1 MNIPSDVLNV
11 ISSYIIKHDMKL
23 LDVIEFGEIYD
34 SVFSKYGITC
44 QDMKYV
50 YTLSYK
56 SIYFASKYPE
66 IIQLIKDNIN
76 KINLKYFYVENSNI
90 IYLLKVNKCDLDEI
104 LENPN
109 GIYKLL
115 SDIEHYK
122 FVDELY
128 SYQQIFEI
136 DKIKYH
142 KLIAIMTTD
151 LDYIINSY
159 NNNSASIFM

>member
-1 MNIPSDVLNV
+1 
-11 ISSYIIKHDMKL
+11 
-23 LDVIEFGEIYD
+23 
-34 SVFSKYGITC
+34 
-44 QDMKYV
+44 
-50 YTLSYK
+50 
-56 SIYFASKYPE
+56 
-66 IIQLIKDNIN
+66 
-76 KINLKYFYVENSNI
+76 
-90 IYLLKVNKCDLDEI
+90 LKVNKCDLDEI

-128 SYQQIFEI
+128 SYQQIFKI

-142 KLIAIMTTD
+142 KLIATMITD